1 MFKSSSSSQ
10 CFVTLS
16 TTLTPPLTNATG
28 VVYDFHSFDFF
39 ELRPSSSSSA
49 HTPVHYQSNH
59 TISRTTYL
67 NRHAKY
73 SCRSFTKAN
82 LQKPILKSVTI
93 LQFSNWIWLYMQN
106 KKLCFCDYWLHMNSN
121 GNVGVAKEGANEAKH
136 LMLAHINIFHIPT
149 LFLTRQSIFLSHLIK
164 SFQ

>member
-1 MFKSSSSSQ
+1 MFKSSSSCQ
-10 CFVTLS
+10 CFMTLS
-16 TTLTPPLTNATG
+16 PTLTPPLTNATG

-59 TISRTTYL
+59 TISHTTYL

-136 LMLAHINIFHIPT
+136 LMLAKT
-149 LFLTRQSIFLSHLIK
+149 SISSIYPHCFSHDNRVF
-164 SFQ
+164 SHT